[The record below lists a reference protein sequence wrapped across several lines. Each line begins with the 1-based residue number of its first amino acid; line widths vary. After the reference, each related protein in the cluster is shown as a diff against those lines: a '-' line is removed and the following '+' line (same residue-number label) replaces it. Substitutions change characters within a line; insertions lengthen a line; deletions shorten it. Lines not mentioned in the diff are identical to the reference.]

1 MKHLYRDSFQPYRPA
16 LILSQQQVTQKI
28 NFQLFSSYLDNFR
41 FSFAQTCYCKTF
53 SADSELK
60 GSLFFTRNIPR
71 CLSSKGLCTTVFVF
85 HSISSIRYPPVITQI
100 LFLVD
105 IMTKKKTVLHHY
117 MYSWAKGALSIFDC
131 TWKIH
136 LISLLPIDLFA
147 LYCITTCSVSEQSRN
162 TCHYY
167 DPAFKQAPANVF
179 FTVTWHFFKQT

>member
-28 NFQLFSSYLDNFR
+28 NFQLFSSYLDNFQ

-105 IMTKKKTVLHHY
+105 IMTKKKKLYFIITCIHEQKVLCPYLTVHER
-117 MYSWAKGALSIFDC
+117 F
-131 TWKIH
+131 
-136 LISLLPIDLFA
+136 ISFHCFL
-147 LYCITTCSVSEQSRN
+147 
-162 TCHYY
+162 
-167 DPAFKQAPANVF
+167 
-179 FTVTWHFFKQT
+179 